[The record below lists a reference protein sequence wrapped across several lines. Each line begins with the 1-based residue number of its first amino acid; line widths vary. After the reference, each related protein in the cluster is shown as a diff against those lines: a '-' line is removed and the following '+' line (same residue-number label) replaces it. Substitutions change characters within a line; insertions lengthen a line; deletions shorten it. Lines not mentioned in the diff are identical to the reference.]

1 MKTVYLETTFISY
14 LVSEPSRDVIVAGHQ
29 QITREWWSHRRPVFT
44 CYVSQELL
52 DEAGQGDAGQVVK
65 RLAIAQALPKLPI
78 TPAVARLADAMVRT
92 GAVPRK
98 AARDAVHVA
107 VAAVAAVDYVLTWNC
122 KHIANREVLPRIE
135 AVVRAQGWK
144 MPEICT
150 PEELMG
156 DEWTGGELK

>member
-1 MKTVYLETTFISY
+1 MKTVYLETSFVSY
-14 LVSEPSRDVIVAGHQ
+14 LVSEPGRDVIVAGHQ
-29 QITREWWSHRRPVFT
+29 AITREWWAHRRRLFA
-44 CYVSQELL
+44 CYVSQEVL

-78 TPAVARLADAMVRT
+78 TPAVTRLAGAIVQAGAM
-92 GAVPRK
+92 PRK

-107 VAAVAAVDYVLTWNC
+107 VAAVATVDYVLTWNC

-135 AVVRAQGWK
+135 KVVQAQGWK
-144 MPEICT
+144 MPAICT

-156 DEWTGGELK
+156 EDWTGGELK